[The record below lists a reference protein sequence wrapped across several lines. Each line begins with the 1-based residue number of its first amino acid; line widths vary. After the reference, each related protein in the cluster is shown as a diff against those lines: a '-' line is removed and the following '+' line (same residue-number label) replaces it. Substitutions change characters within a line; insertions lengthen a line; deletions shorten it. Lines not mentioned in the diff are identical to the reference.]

1 MSDKDCCLKFDL
13 PRHKQVNIFVD
24 AETESKPT
32 MASMSAGGECNVFFA
47 AIHLDRLGVIP
58 NLFRSFGLLSTLYVV
73 KTAPWSETLTQTIS
87 KGTSEDAQE
96 RDHIQ
101 SLLPHS

>member
-1 MSDKDCCLKFDL
+1 MSDKDRCLKFDL

-32 MASMSAGGECNVFFA
+32 MASMGAGGECNVFFA
-47 AIHLDRLGVIP
+47 TIHLDRLGVIP
-58 NLFRSFGLLSTLYVV
+58 TLYRSFGLLSRLYVM
-73 KTAPWSETLTQTIS
+73 KWSETLTQTMS
-87 KGTSEDAQE
+87 EGTSEGAQE

-101 SLLPHS
+101 LVLPHN